1 MEGRVGELEALWSEV
16 RAKVGELERLNA
28 GLSSVVGKVKTI
40 RELAL
45 RIADVAERVLR

>member
-1 MEGRVGELEALWSEV
+1 LRSEV
-16 RAKVGELERLNA
+16 RAKGEELERLKA
-28 GLSSVVGKVKTI
+28 RLSGVVSEVKTI